1 MKFKKLI
8 SLFITVMLV
17 VGMVSTVSA
26 ASFPDLEARH
36 NRAKDA
42 IDNMV
47 SRGILKGYTDGT
59 FKPDRAVTHMETL
72 IIASRIMGVDED
84 VNEEYREVAL
94 EQYESVLSSYDITY
108 KAEVAYLLY
117 TGVLTTDELS
127 KYISNTTKD
136 QPLKRYEAAIL
147 LTKLV
152 GG

>member
-36 NRAKDA
+36 NWAKDA

-59 FKPDRAVTHMETL
+59 FKPDRAVTHMESL
-72 IIASRIMGVDED
+72 FAG
-84 VNEEYREVAL
+84 Y
-94 EQYESVLSSYDITY
+94 Q
-108 KAEVAYLLY
+108 
-117 TGVLTTDELS
+117 
-127 KYISNTTKD
+127 
-136 QPLKRYEAAIL
+136 
-147 LTKLV
+147 
-152 GG
+152 